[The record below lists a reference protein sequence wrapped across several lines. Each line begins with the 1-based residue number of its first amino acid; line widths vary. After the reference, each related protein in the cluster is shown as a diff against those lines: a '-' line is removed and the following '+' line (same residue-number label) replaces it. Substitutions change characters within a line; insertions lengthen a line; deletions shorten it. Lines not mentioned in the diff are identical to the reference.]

1 MENILT
7 RTLSSLWRSPAIWL
21 RWSAARHKFE
31 YEPIL
36 RSDLFNAQQ
45 MADHGIVLARQH
57 VLGRLSR
64 KDALLGRLTDN
75 QLLLERSCAAL
86 KTVQLSS
93 RRATPAAEW
102 LLDNFYLIEENIRT
116 ARTHLPDGYSRE
128 LPRLAEG
135 PSAGL
140 RGSTTSPWKPS
151 RTAMAGSTRQA

>member
-1 MENILT
+1 MQNILT

-64 KDALLGRLTDN
+64 KDALLGRLTVPQN
-75 QLLLERSCAAL
+75 IAFAASPLLRRPRHLRIASGHVAGAARHVEDGL
-86 KTVQLSS
+86 ARTGVQLGG
-93 RRATPAAEW
+93 RRV
-102 LLDNFYLIEENIRT
+102 
-116 ARTHLPDGYSRE
+116 LP
-128 LPRLAEG
+128 
-135 PSAGL
+135 
-140 RGSTTSPWKPS
+140 
-151 RTAMAGSTRQA
+151 